1 MRLIAAVL
9 AFISCNLFAE
19 SIDVQVSIPVEQHS
33 QPVLLSK
40 ARVIAVRNALD
51 KLPTVVWGTE
61 QSNNGQYLE
70 EIKAIGF
77 AHADVTVIK
86 EVIDKAQNTYTLDAS
101 VAFDYEK
108 IMATLNTVKDGVR
121 AKRAMEQIIKM
132 VGAIDVNSL
141 VTNRMID
148 AQLAAKLLTDPKY
161 LSDDIV
167 DQIEWNEKLFDQF
180 KRIVKDRAV
189 HYVRNISIKLTGMK
203 AMRLE
208 YHVTAPAYESI
219 LPEFDAPELNAFVKE
234 HKTLLMKQQNI
245 CIAKTIEDVDK
256 ISAFSI
262 DKPVDFT
269 VTTAPD
275 KDMVKKGIQP
285 FIFYVCEES
294 QG

>member
-86 EVIDKAQNTYTLDAS
+86 EVIDKAHNTYTLDAS

-108 IMATLNTVKDGVR
+108 IMTEFQNLTA
-121 AKRAMEQIIKM
+121 
-132 VGAIDVNSL
+132 S
-141 VTNRMID
+141 
-148 AQLAAKLLTDPKY
+148 KLLENKY
-161 LSDDIV
+161 EGEVSYFKK
-167 DQIEWNEKLFDQF
+167 NEEK
-180 KRIVKDRAV
+180 
-189 HYVRNISIKLTGMK
+189 
-203 AMRLE
+203 
-208 YHVTAPAYESI
+208 
-219 LPEFDAPELNAFVKE
+219 
-234 HKTLLMKQQNI
+234 
-245 CIAKTIEDVDK
+245 
-256 ISAFSI
+256 FS
-262 DKPVDFT
+262 KN
-269 VTTAPD
+269 
-275 KDMVKKGIQP
+275 
-285 FIFYVCEES
+285 Y
-294 QG
+294 

>member
-141 VTNRMID
+141 VTNSMID

-180 KRIVKDRAV
+180 KRIVKERAV
-189 HYVRNISIKLTGMK
+189 QYVRNISIKLTGMK

-256 ISAFSI
+256 INAFSI
-262 DKPVDFT
+262 DKPIDFT

-275 KDMVKKGIQP
+275 KDMIKKGIQP
-285 FIFYVCEES
+285 FIFYVCEENPS
-294 QG
+294 